1 MTFWHWQLTF
11 GVYIK
16 CKRNWNNIIIFDFSY
31 YSFTLKVFFMSPWST
46 KISIKFFR
54 LSCLHVEVHLKSG
67 NNNDQYFENVNKQLK
82 TSSFVLTPA
91 SLCGLRFTVWKMS
104 NGKMSLKRFE
114 TKNKNRSKCKKE
126 LCAANA
132 LKKDLVFF

>member
-1 MTFWHWQLTF
+1 MVLFKLVF
-11 GVYIK
+11 VYSYKTNVKINQ
-16 CKRNWNNIIIFDFSY
+16 KRFNYCVFLSTVL
-31 YSFTLKVFFMSPWST
+31 SFKFVYPWPT
-46 KISIKFFR
+46 KISIKFFC

-67 NNNDQYFENVNKQLK
+67 NNNHQSFENVNKQLK

-114 TKNKNRSKCKKE
+114 TKTKTE
-126 LCAANA
+126 ANA
-132 LKKDLVFF
+132 RTKFVQWMH